1 MRWTVIHP
9 QTARNNRPQN
19 LDRPFRQDQPDGLLR
34 PVIDARGVLR
44 ELRDTHAFSEF
55 RTQHL
60 VAWGSVATVRDF
72 IRLIYHEPNNVLHS

>member
-1 MRWTVIHP
+1 MIHH
-9 QTARNNRPQN
+9 QTARNNGPQN

-44 ELRDTHAFSEF
+44 ELRDTDAFSEF

-60 VAWGSVATVRDF
+60 VA
-72 IRLIYHEPNNVLHS
+72 